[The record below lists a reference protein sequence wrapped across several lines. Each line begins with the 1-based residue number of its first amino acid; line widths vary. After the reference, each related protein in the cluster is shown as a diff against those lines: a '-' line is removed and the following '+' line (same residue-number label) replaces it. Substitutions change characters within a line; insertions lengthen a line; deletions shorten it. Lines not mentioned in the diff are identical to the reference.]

1 MALIKVLSELMEKE
15 IVDKKQIRD
24 IEKYASE
31 MYGKKQLDLAN
42 GLCLEIFL
50 KNYKPK
56 TRGAVIS
63 CVKKI
68 ESTTLS
74 LPPCSCVIKE
84 KIRRTKCNC
93 GIWNNATEQNNP
105 QNFQP
110 TNCGWF
116 LKNSKFKITWFDW
129 EISPSTVKII
139 CSENGYHVS
148 SVITV
153 II

>member
-1 MALIKVLSELMEKE
+1 MALIKVLSELVEKE

-63 CVKKI
+63 CIKKI
-68 ESTTLS
+68 ESTALS

-84 KIRRTKCNC
+84 KIKRTKCNC
-93 GIWNNATEQNNP
+93 GIWNSATEQNNP
-105 QNFQP
+105 QNFHP
-110 TNCGWF
+110 RNCGSF
-116 LKNSKFKITWFDW
+116 LKKWQVQNQVVWLRNVTKHS
-129 EISPSTVKII
+129 
-139 CSENGYHVS
+139 
-148 SVITV
+148 
-153 II
+153 

>member
-1 MALIKVLSELMEKE
+1 MALIKVLSELVEKE

-116 LKNSKFKITWFDW
+116 LKISKFKITWFDW

-139 CSENGYHVS
+139 CPENGDHVS